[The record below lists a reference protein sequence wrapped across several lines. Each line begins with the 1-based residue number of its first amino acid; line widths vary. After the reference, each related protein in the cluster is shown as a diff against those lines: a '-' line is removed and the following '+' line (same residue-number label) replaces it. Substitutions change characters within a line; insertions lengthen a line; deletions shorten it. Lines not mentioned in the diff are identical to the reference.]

1 MATDEILQLEA
12 LFRHLVLPPKL
23 PRDCDSDNVALDR
36 SLGERLQNALAIY
49 HDVGDTR
56 VWRTLEASLQTT
68 GNLNQGPLYQDD
80 LVKAFQLVKDSDCSV
95 WLGLHVVPQNAAL
108 IVHRDHATSSV
119 ILEEFQTAA
128 PVSDV
133 LKTEHALTWDF
144 PSRAVAVS
152 LSDFSNESFLGNL
165 SRFLEQASSQAFDR
179 FAARASKGG
188 QSIVEIRDCP
198 SPALISEMLMSL
210 LEGLGSPVHVRRLR
224 KRVRDDVVLDTSEIP
239 WRRSPYW
246 LVLRVTLGR
255 ILSALLGDAHEAMGR
270 VYYKFI
276 MCAVLAN
283 LLRDC
288 VGKLHPEMTLILQAK
303 LCRRLAKL
311 ESEKMSASG
320 PLSAAYNDFFAASS
334 GTFGT
339 IVADAR
345 HRVVSSWEEYKR
357 GIVRRIP
364 VLPFRVP
371 RNDLFLVLPNS
382 RAVLLCLLSQNL
394 NSTRRQASVDLSAL
408 REGTVF
414 QVNQLASKY
423 SLLIDYEA
431 SVIDDAALRSL
442 SSSELRCTQIAES
455 IEHFLDRV
463 GDAYMDNSLLMS
475 RYLLQLFELWMRMD
489 KEATATCPLLKSFH
503 PVFVPRSLDVLCL
516 QTMQEMERL
525 SQVQQYI
532 EARISSHDT
541 DHETIFGDPRKPN
554 SFPLRFVYSTEPGE
568 QMAVLAEEIDA
579 ASQRSR
585 SHKQSELADLTRQYE
600 ELTQAMQSRKCT
612 CTRLS
617 DGSMDVRG
625 CTKCWKK
632 RCRYRLKI
640 NAHEDFLPPPKKGP
654 QKAQRAAILLELR
667 MPRYLAAYR
676 AAVWKLHMLGSQVPL
691 TSQGAP
697 QLLFKDLNQLKEFST
712 AQNSITL
719 ASYKKSFL
727 QTHYK
732 KMKLPKK
739 TDEVV
744 FPFGAEFAYYDT
756 SSRLWADQLPK
767 VP

>member
-95 WLGLHVVPQNAAL
+95 WLGLHVVLQNAAL

-133 LKTEHALTWDF
+133 LKTDHALTWDF

-255 ILSALLGDAHEAMGR
+255 ILSTLLGDAHEAMGR

-288 VGKLHPEMTLILQAK
+288 VGKLHPEMTLMLQAK

-345 HRVVSSWEEYKR
+345 HRV
-357 GIVRRIP
+357 
-364 VLPFRVP
+364 
-371 RNDLFLVLPNS
+371 
-382 RAVLLCLLSQNL
+382 
-394 NSTRRQASVDLSAL
+394 
-408 REGTVF
+408 
-414 QVNQLASKY
+414 
-423 SLLIDYEA
+423 
-431 SVIDDAALRSL
+431 
-442 SSSELRCTQIAES
+442 
-455 IEHFLDRV
+455 
-463 GDAYMDNSLLMS
+463 
-475 RYLLQLFELWMRMD
+475 
-489 KEATATCPLLKSFH
+489 
-503 PVFVPRSLDVLCL
+503 
-516 QTMQEMERL
+516 
-525 SQVQQYI
+525 
-532 EARISSHDT
+532 
-541 DHETIFGDPRKPN
+541 
-554 SFPLRFVYSTEPGE
+554 
-568 QMAVLAEEIDA
+568 
-579 ASQRSR
+579 
-585 SHKQSELADLTRQYE
+585 
-600 ELTQAMQSRKCT
+600 
-612 CTRLS
+612 
-617 DGSMDVRG
+617 
-625 CTKCWKK
+625 
-632 RCRYRLKI
+632 
-640 NAHEDFLPPPKKGP
+640 
-654 QKAQRAAILLELR
+654 
-667 MPRYLAAYR
+667 
-676 AAVWKLHMLGSQVPL
+676 
-691 TSQGAP
+691 
-697 QLLFKDLNQLKEFST
+697 
-712 AQNSITL
+712 
-719 ASYKKSFL
+719 
-727 QTHYK
+727 
-732 KMKLPKK
+732 
-739 TDEVV
+739 
-744 FPFGAEFAYYDT
+744 
-756 SSRLWADQLPK
+756 
-767 VP
+767 